1 MNAMLI
7 SDLAIMRKNLLQ
19 LFGVCLI
26 VGVGMAYGTGS
37 LIVATACISSMV
49 PFMYLFNVAA
59 YDELGGWQSFRL
71 TLPLSRREIVLGRYL
86 GVLVALTVSAVF
98 AVVFSFVLGAVVDAL
113 PLPADLAKSL
123 SLTENLP
130 DEIVMSGLMGSLC
143 VLVAATVMLPLVTKW
158 GLTRGTRLVPVII
171 VLAVPLGVWARKLE
185 AVQGFIAPLREAWAS
200 GSVSVTTVFTI
211 GIGLA
216 LLLLAASAL
225 IAMRLYETREL

>member
-1 MNAMLI
+1 M
-7 SDLAIMRKNLLQ
+7 
-19 LFGVCLI
+19 
-26 VGVGMAYGTGS
+26 
-37 LIVATACISSMV
+37 
-49 PFMYLFNVAA
+49 
-59 YDELGGWQSFRL
+59 
-71 TLPLSRREIVLGRYL
+71 PLSRREIILGRYL
-86 GVLVALTVSAVF
+86 GVLVALTVSAAF
-98 AVVFSFVLGAVVDAL
+98 AIVFSFVLGAVVDAL

-216 LLLLAASAL
+216 LLLLAASTL